1 MEPAGATA
9 PAIHEGRNSDMTRI
23 TITCD
28 DCGRRH
34 RLERPVNAAGMI
46 WIVCHDCELPL
57 HAMFEQNATAAVATA
72 PGAPEPALPSRDFQ
86 AAWESVLDV
95 SSSGSLGS

>member
-1 MEPAGATA
+1 
-9 PAIHEGRNSDMTRI
+9 MTRI

-57 HAMFEQNATAAVATA
+57 HAMFDLPTESA
-72 PGAPEPALPSRDFQ
+72 PAFAPTPVAPEPALPSRDFQ
-86 AAWESVLDV
+86 AAWESVLDLPW
-95 SSSGSLGS
+95 SGPVGS

>member
-1 MEPAGATA
+1 
-9 PAIHEGRNSDMTRI
+9 MTRV

-34 RLERPVNAAGMI
+34 RLERPVGAPGTI

-57 HAMFEQNATAAVATA
+57 HALLELPTSVEAPITTPAPAPSSFVPSASFE
-72 PGAPEPALPSRDFQ
+72 
-86 AAWESVLDV
+86 AAWEGMLDL
-95 SSSGSLGS
+95 SAH

>member
-1 MEPAGATA
+1 
-9 PAIHEGRNSDMTRI
+9 MTRI

-57 HAMFEQNATAAVATA
+57 HAMFEQPATTAALATA
-72 PGAPEPALPSRDFQ
+72 PVAPEPALPSRDFQ
-86 AAWESVLDV
+86 AAWESVLDL